1 MRNGLKAIAVICLL
15 ATAMMSQTA
24 HAQTPETAKQQDIR
38 RLLKMTGSAE
48 LGTQVLTQMLANMKK
63 SLPNVP
69 EAFWADVAK
78 EIHTEELVSL
88 IVPIYD
94 QNLSQEDIRELIKF
108 YGSPTGKKF
117 VSVLPKIT
125 EESMAVGQTWGNQ
138 LVQKVI
144 TKLQSQQQ
152 QQPATPADKSK
163 K

>member
-1 MRNGLKAIAVICLL
+1 MRQRLKALGTICALTMCL
-15 ATAMMSQTA
+15 ASSA
-24 HAQTPETAKQQDIR
+24 HAQETAKQQDIR
-38 RLLKMTGSAE
+38 RLLKMTGSAA

-69 EAFWADVAK
+69 EAFWTDVAK
-78 EIHTEELVSL
+78 EIHTEELIEL

-94 QNLSQEDIRELIKF
+94 RNLSQDEVRELIKF

-117 VSVLPKIT
+117 VAVLPKIT
-125 EESMAVGQTWGNQ
+125 EESMAVGQTWGTQ

-144 TKLQSQQQ
+144 AKLQQSQQQ
-152 QQPATPADKSK
+152 QTAPADKAK

>member
-1 MRNGLKAIAVICLL
+1 MRNGVKAIGVICLL
-15 ATAMMSQTA
+15 ATVAWSSAA
-24 HAQTPETAKQQDIR
+24 HAQETAKQQDIR

-48 LGTQVLTQMLANMKK
+48 LGSQVLTQMLSNMKK

-69 EAFWADVAK
+69 EAFWTDVAQ

-94 QNLSQEDIRELIKF
+94 RNLSQDDVRELIKF

-144 TKLQSQQQ
+144 AKLQQSQQQ
-152 QQPATPADKSK
+152 QATPADKSK

>member
-1 MRNGLKAIAVICLL
+1 MRNGLKAIGVICLVM
-15 ATAMMSQTA
+15 TAMGSQTA
-24 HAQTPETAKQQDIR
+24 HAQTQETAKQQDIR

-48 LGTQVLTQMLANMKK
+48 LGTQVLTQMLSNMKK

-69 EAFWADVAK
+69 EVFWTDVAK

-94 QNLSQEDIRELIKF
+94 QNLSQDDIRELIKF
-108 YGSPTGKKF
+108 YSSPTGKKF

-144 TKLQSQQQ
+144 AKLQQSQQQ
-152 QQPATPADKSK
+152 QATPANKSK